1 MGNKYMASND
11 RNPSFARYAIIA
23 VCMLMGVLL
32 YIDRLSF
39 SVAEPYIRQDL
50 GLTKIQT
57 GYCISAFFW
66 FYALGQMPAGWL
78 TDRFGPRLMLPM
90 YILIWSLFTAMIG
103 MVTGLV
109 MLLAMRGAFG
119 LGQAGAFPT
128 GSNVISRWIPA
139 AGRGGASSLVA
150 LGGRIGGAVMPLLTA
165 FLLVN
170 LVPADKEYT
179 YQAEQIL
186 DPMAVVNKIYPQ
198 AFEDGVGAD
207 EIASSTEKAEGLES
221 HLLYLKNNMPSTLV
235 EMSERMANGEYVVK
249 SADQRVLA
257 EGLNGIINN
266 ASFYNGEA
274 FASMKSLNRFCSQ
287 CVARLEKSEVLT
299 VDESIQFNRFL
310 LESIYPFEIEGVYV
324 SSWRYVL
331 YIYGAFGIVVAVVVW
346 LVMRDSPQE
355 HALCNEAEQKLI
367 QGTTVETTQAE
378 PFPFKE
384 IVRCPSMWYS
394 AISQFFINVAW
405 LFIVTWFVVFLM
417 EEHNL
422 SIMERSLAM
431 TIPLTV
437 GFFGMLLGGMFTD
450 FMARGKGSLRRAR
463 ALPWG
468 GGALCAA
475 AAFAVC
481 PLFDNPWAITAM
493 MAIVAFSVDF
503 AVPSVWAFTQD
514 VGGKF
519 VGSVLGFGNMFG
531 NFGAAVSGP
540 LLAYISIAYSW
551 DFMFMVCAGVLCISS
566 VAGFLVDASRPLLTH
581 EIDECDQL
589 ENTKA

>member
-1 MGNKYMASND
+1 MATSGKS
-11 RNPSFARYAIIA
+11 PSFARYAIIA

-90 YILIWSLFTAMIG
+90 YILVWSFFTAMIG
-103 MVTGLV
+103 MVSGLV

-128 GSNVISRWIPA
+128 GSNVIGRWIPA

-170 LVPADKEYT
+170 LVPGDKEYT
-179 YQAEQIL
+179 YQAEQML
-186 DPMAVVNKIYPQ
+186 DPTAVVSKLYPLP
-198 AFEDGVGAD
+198 FEDSKGAD
-207 EIASSTEKAEGLES
+207 SGSSDDDSAQTEGLPS
-221 HLLYLKNNMPSTLV
+221 HLIYLKEHMPESLS
-235 EMSERMANGEYVVK
+235 EMSERMANDEYAI
-249 SADQRVLA
+249 SPEDQRVLA
-257 EGLNGIINN
+257 QGFNGIINN
-266 ASFYNGEA
+266 AEFYNPEA
-274 FASMKSLNRFCSQ
+274 FASMKSLNRYCSQ
-287 CVARLEKSEVLT
+287 CVARLEKGEALT
-299 VDESIQFNRFL
+299 ADESMQFNRFL
-310 LESIYPFEIEGVYV
+310 LESIYSFEIEGVYV

-331 YIYGAFGIVVAVVVW
+331 FIYAAFGIVVAAVVW
-346 LVMRDSPQE
+346 LVMRDSPRE
-355 HALCNEAEQKLI
+355 HPLCNEAEQVLI
-367 QGTTVETTQAE
+367 LGMAVEPPKTE

-384 IVRCPSMWYS
+384 IVGCPSMWYS
-394 AISQFFINVAW
+394 ATSQFFINVAW
-405 LFIVTWFVVFLM
+405 LFIVTWFIAFLM
-417 EEHNL
+417 EEHSL

-431 TIPLTV
+431 TIPLIV

-450 FMARGKGSLRRAR
+450 FMARGGRSLRRAR
-463 ALPWG
+463 AFPWG

-481 PLFDNPWAITAM
+481 PLLDNPWSITAM

-514 VGGKF
+514 VGGKY

-540 LLAYISIAYSW
+540 LLAYISMEYSW
-551 DFMFMVCAGVLCISS
+551 NFMFLVCAGVLCVSS
-566 VAGFLVDASRPLLTH
+566 AAGFLVDASRPLVPRKT
-581 EIDECDQL
+581 DEYREL
-589 ENTKA
+589 EKTEV

>member
-1 MGNKYMASND
+1 MASD
-11 RNPSFARYAIIA
+11 GKSPGFTRYAIVA
-23 VCMLMGVLL
+23 VCMLMGILL

-90 YILIWSLFTAMIG
+90 YILVWSFFTAMIG
-103 MVTGLV
+103 MVTGLA
-109 MLLAMRGAFG
+109 MLMAMRGAFG

-128 GSNVISRWIPA
+128 GSNVIGRWIPA

-170 LVPADKEYT
+170 LVPGDKEYT
-179 YQAEQIL
+179 YQAEQML
-186 DPMAVVNKIYPQ
+186 DPVAIVGKLYPR
-198 AFEDGVGAD
+198 AIGNA
-207 EIASSTEKAEGLES
+207 IATNSVDDVSAMVESLPKHLE
-221 HLLYLKNNMPSTLV
+221 YVKDNMPSSLV
-235 EMSERMANGEYVVK
+235 EMSLRVSDDEYAI
-249 SADQRVLA
+249 SSEDQRVLA
-257 EGLNGIINN
+257 QGFNGIINN
-266 ASFYNGEA
+266 AQFYNPEA
-274 FASMKSLNRFCSQ
+274 FASMKSLNRYCSQ
-287 CVARLEKSEVLT
+287 CIARLEEGEVLT
-299 VDESIQFNRFL
+299 TDETRQFNRFI
-310 LESIYPFEIEGVYV
+310 LESIYSIEIEGVYV

-331 YIYGAFGIVVAVVVW
+331 YIYGAFGIAVALIVW
-346 LVMRDSPQE
+346 LVMRDSPRE
-355 HALCNEAEQKLI
+355 HPWCNEAEQKLI
-367 QGTTVETTQAE
+367 QGTVVENTKTE

-384 IVRCPSMWYS
+384 IIACPSMWYS
-394 AISQFFINVAW
+394 AMSQFFINVAW
-405 LFIVTWFVVFLM
+405 LFIVTWFVAFLM

-431 TIPLTV
+431 TIPISV
-437 GFFGMLLGGMFTD
+437 GFFGMLLGGLFTD
-450 FMARGKGSLRRAR
+450 FMARGGRNLRRAR

-468 GGALCAA
+468 GGALFAA
-475 AAFAVC
+475 VAFAVC
-481 PLFDNPWAITAM
+481 PLLDNPWSITAM
-493 MAIVAFSVDF
+493 MAVVAFSVDF

-514 VGGKF
+514 VGGKY

-540 LLAYISIAYSW
+540 LLAYISMEYSW
-551 DFMFMVCAGVLCISS
+551 NFMFLVCAGVLCVSS
-566 VAGFLVDASRPLLTH
+566 GAGFLVDASRPLVPR
-581 EIDECDQL
+581 
-589 ENTKA
+589 

>member
-1 MGNKYMASND
+1 MVSSVK
-11 RNPSFARYAIIA
+11 NPSFARYAIIA

-90 YILIWSLFTAMIG
+90 YILVWSFFTAMIG

-128 GSNVISRWIPA
+128 GSNVIGRWIPS

-170 LVPADKEYT
+170 LVPGDMEYT
-179 YQAEQIL
+179 YQPEQIL
-186 DPMAVVNKIYPQ
+186 DPAAVVRKLYPLP
-198 AFEDGVGAD
+198 FEDVESAGSG
-207 EIASSTEKAEGLES
+207 SSDNDSAKAGELPS
-221 HLLYLKNNMPSTLV
+221 HLIYLKENMPSALAA
-235 EMSERMANGEYVVK
+235 MSERMAKREYVI
-249 SADQRVLA
+249 SSEDQRVLA
-257 EGLNGIINN
+257 LGFNGIINN
-266 ASFYNGEA
+266 GEFYSPEA
-274 FASMKSLNRFCSQ
+274 FASMKSLNRYCSQ
-287 CVARLEKSEVLT
+287 CVARLEKGEVLT
-299 VDESIQFNRFL
+299 TGESTQFHRFL
-310 LESIYPFEIEGVYV
+310 LESIYSFEIEGVYV
-324 SSWRYVL
+324 SSWRSVL
-331 YIYGAFGIVVAVVVW
+331 YIYGAFGIVVAAVVW
-346 LVMRDSPQE
+346 LVMRDSPRE
-355 HALCNEAEQKLI
+355 HAWCNDAEQQLI
-367 QGTTVETTQAE
+367 QGKTVVTTKNE
-378 PFPFKE
+378 PFPFRE
-384 IVRCPSMWYS
+384 IVGCPSMWYS
-394 AISQFFINVAW
+394 AMSQFFINVAW
-405 LFIVTWFVVFLM
+405 LFIVTWFVTFLM
-417 EEHNL
+417 EEHSL
-422 SIMERSLAM
+422 SIMDRSFAM
-431 TIPLTV
+431 TIPLIV

-450 FMARGKGSLRRAR
+450 FMARGGRSLRRAR

-481 PLFDNPWAITAM
+481 PLLDNPWSITAM

-514 VGGKF
+514 VGGKY

-540 LLAYISIAYSW
+540 LLAYISMEYSW
-551 DFMFMVCAGVLCISS
+551 DFMFLVCAGVLCVSS
-566 VAGFLVDASRPLLTH
+566 AAGFLIDAGRPLV
-581 EIDECDQL
+581 IR
-589 ENTKA
+589 

>member
-1 MGNKYMASND
+1 MATNVN
-11 RNPSFARYAIIA
+11 NPSFARYAIIA
-23 VCMLMGVLL
+23 VCMFMGVLL

-90 YILIWSLFTAMIG
+90 YILIWSFFTAMIG

-170 LVPADKEYT
+170 LVPGDKEYT

-186 DPMAVVNKIYPQ
+186 DPIAVVSKMYPQ
-198 AFEDGVGAD
+198 AFVDGVGTDAA
-207 EIASSTEKAEGLES
+207 ASGNGSAKAEGLAS
-221 HLLYLKNNMPSTLV
+221 HLLYLKENMPNTLV
-235 EMSERMANGEYVVK
+235 EMSERMANEEYVV
-249 SADQRVLA
+249 SSDDQRVLA
-257 EGLNGIINN
+257 QGLNGIINN
-266 ASFYNGEA
+266 AAFYNAEA
-274 FASMKSLNRFCSQ
+274 FASMKSLNRYCSQ

-299 VDESIQFNRFL
+299 MDESIKFNRFL
-310 LESIYPFEIEGVYV
+310 LESIYSFEIEGVYV

-331 YIYGAFGIVVAVVVW
+331 YIYGAFGVVVAAVVW
-346 LVMRDSPQE
+346 FVMRDSPRE

-367 QGTTVETTQAE
+367 QGNTVETTKTE

-394 AISQFFINVAW
+394 AMSQFFINVAW
-405 LFIVTWFVVFLM
+405 LFIVTWFVAFLM
-417 EEHNL
+417 EEHSL
-422 SIMERSLAM
+422 SIMQRSLAM

-463 ALPWG
+463 AIPWG
-468 GGALCAA
+468 AGGLCAA

-481 PLFDNPWAITAM
+481 PLLDNPWAITAM
-493 MAIVAFSVDF
+493 MAVVAFSVDF

-540 LLAYISIAYSW
+540 LLAYISMEYSW
-551 DFMFMVCAGVLCISS
+551 NFMFLVCAGALCIAS
-566 VAGFLVDASRPLLTH
+566 VAGFLVDASRPLVTR
-581 EIDECDQL
+581 ETDDCNQL
-589 ENTKA
+589 GNTKV

>member
-1 MGNKYMASND
+1 METEAK
-11 RNPSFARYAIIA
+11 NPSFARYAIIA

-50 GLTKIQT
+50 GLSKIQT

-90 YILIWSLFTAMIG
+90 YILVWSFFTALIG

-128 GSNVISRWIPA
+128 GSNVIGRWIPA

-179 YQAEQIL
+179 YQMEQML
-186 DPMAVVNKIYPQ
+186 DPAAVVSKLYPSEFKD
-198 AFEDGVGAD
+198 ADAGSGAD
-207 EIASSTEKAEGLES
+207 DNVQNVQLPS
-221 HLLYLKNNMPSTLV
+221 HLSYLKENMPGSLAQ
-235 EMSERMANGEYVVK
+235 MSERMASDKYTTNAE
-249 SADQRVLA
+249 DRRVLA
-257 EGLNGIINN
+257 QGFNGIINN
-266 ASFYNGEA
+266 SEFYNPEA
-274 FASMKSLNRFCSQ
+274 FASMKSLNRYCSQ
-287 CVARLEKSEVLT
+287 CVVRMEKGEVLT
-299 VDESIQFNRFL
+299 ADESMQFNRFL
-310 LESIYPFEIEGVYV
+310 LESIYSFEIEGVYV

-346 LVMRDSPQE
+346 LVMRDSPRE
-355 HALCNEAEQKLI
+355 HPWCNEAEQDLI
-367 QGTTVETTQAE
+367 LGITVETIKAE
-378 PFPFKE
+378 PFPFRE
-384 IVRCPSMWYS
+384 ILGCPSMWYS
-394 AISQFFINVAW
+394 AMSQFFINVAW
-405 LFIVTWFVVFLM
+405 LFIVTWFVAFLM
-417 EEHNL
+417 EEHSL

-431 TIPLTV
+431 TVPLIV
-437 GFFGMLLGGMFTD
+437 GFLGMLLGGMFTD
-450 FMARGKGSLRRAR
+450 FLARGGRSLRRAR

-475 AAFAVC
+475 VAFAVC
-481 PLFDNPWAITAM
+481 PLLDNPWSITAM
-493 MAIVAFSVDF
+493 MAVVAFSVDF

-514 VGGKF
+514 VGGKY

-540 LLAYISIAYSW
+540 LLAYISMEYSW
-551 DFMFMVCAGVLCISS
+551 NFMFLVCAGVLCVSS
-566 VAGFLVDASRPLLTH
+566 AAGFLVDASRPLVTR
-581 EIDECDQL
+581 
-589 ENTKA
+589 

>member
-1 MGNKYMASND
+1 MATVGKK
-11 RNPSFARYAIIA
+11 PSFSRYAIIA

-90 YILIWSLFTAMIG
+90 YILVWSFFTAMIG

-128 GSNVISRWIPA
+128 GSNVIGRWIPA

-170 LVPADKEYT
+170 LVPADKEYIF
-179 YQAEQIL
+179 QADQIL
-186 DPMAVVNKIYPQ
+186 DPTAVVSKLYPQ
-198 AFEDGVGAD
+198 AFAGAD
-207 EIASSTEKAEGLES
+207 GADTVTENNDTQDPPKLAS
-221 HLLYLKNNMPSTLV
+221 HLLYFKKNMPDLLDA
-235 EMSERMANGEYVVK
+235 MSERMANEEHVTR
-249 SADQRVLA
+249 SEDQRVLA
-257 EGLNGIINN
+257 RGLNGIINN
-266 ASFYNGEA
+266 AEFFNAEA
-274 FASMKSLNRFCSQ
+274 FASMKNLNRYCTN
-287 CVARLEKSEVLT
+287 CIARLGKGEELT
-299 VDESIQFNRFL
+299 PEESIQFNRFL
-310 LESIYPFEIEGVYV
+310 LESIYPIEIEGIYV

-331 YIYGAFGIVVAVVVW
+331 FIYGAFGIVVAAVVW
-346 LVMRDSPQE
+346 LVMRDSPTE
-355 HALCNEAEQKLI
+355 HAWCNQAEQELI
-367 QGTTVETTQAE
+367 QGTTVETTQPE

-384 IVRCPSMWYS
+384 IVGCPSMWYS
-394 AISQFFINVAW
+394 AMSQFFINVAW
-405 LFIVTWFVVFLM
+405 LFIVTWFVAFLM
-417 EEHNL
+417 EEHSL
-422 SIMERSLAM
+422 SIIERSFAM
-431 TIPLTV
+431 TIPLIV
-437 GFFGMLLGGMFTD
+437 GFLGMLLGGMFTD
-450 FMARGKGSLRRAR
+450 FMAKGGRSLRRAR
-463 ALPWG
+463 AFPWG

-481 PLFDNPWAITAM
+481 PLLDNPWSITAM

-514 VGGKF
+514 VGGKY

-540 LLAYISIAYSW
+540 LLAYISMEYSW
-551 DFMFMVCAGVLCISS
+551 DLMFLVCGGVLCVSS
-566 VAGFLVDASRPLLTH
+566 AAGFLVDASRPLVTP
-581 EIDECDQL
+581 ETDDGKQL
-589 ENTKA
+589 RKTKV

>member
-1 MGNKYMASND
+1 MVNND
-11 RNPSFARYAIIA
+11 KKPSFARYAIIA

-90 YILIWSLFTAMIG
+90 YILVWSFFTAMIG

-165 FLLVN
+165 ILLVN
-170 LVPADKEYT
+170 LEPADKQYT
-179 YQAEQIL
+179 YQANQIL
-186 DPMAVVNKIYPQ
+186 DPVAVVGKIYPRG
-198 AFEDGVGAD
+198 FE
-207 EIASSTEKAEGLES
+207 EASTVDVVSNDDNNAKTTKMPS
-221 HLLYLKNNMPSTLV
+221 HLLYLKENMPSSLV
-235 EMSERMANGEYVVK
+235 EMSERMRENEYVVNLE
-249 SADQRVLA
+249 DQTVLA
-257 EGLNGIINN
+257 EGFNGIINN
-266 ASFYNGEA
+266 AAFYNAEA
-274 FASMKSLNRFCSQ
+274 FASMKSLNRYCAK
-287 CVARLEKSEVLT
+287 CVARLENGEIMT
-299 VDESIQFNRFL
+299 TDESTQFNRFL
-310 LESIYPFEIEGVYV
+310 LESIYSIEIQGVYV

-331 YIYGAFGIVVAVVVW
+331 YIYGAFGIAVAAAVW
-346 LVMRDSPQE
+346 FVMRDSPA
-355 HALCNEAEQKLI
+355 HHRWCNAAELELI
-367 QGTTVETTQAE
+367 QGPTGETRKTE
-378 PFPFKE
+378 PFPLKE
-384 IVRCPSMWYS
+384 ILGCPSMWYS
-394 AISQFFINVAW
+394 AMSQFFINVAW
-405 LFIVTWFVVFLM
+405 LFIVTWFVAFLM

-422 SIMERSLAM
+422 SIMERSFAM
-431 TIPLTV
+431 TIPLIV

-450 FMARGKGSLRRAR
+450 FMARGGRSLRRAR

-475 AAFAVC
+475 VAFAVC
-481 PLFDNPWAITAM
+481 PLLENPWSITAM

-514 VGGKF
+514 VGGKY

-540 LLAYISIAYSW
+540 LLAYVSIEYSW
-551 DFMFMVCAGVLCISS
+551 DFMFLVCAGVLCVSS
-566 VAGFLVDASRPLLTH
+566 AAGFLVDASRPLVPVKGF
-581 EIDECDQL
+581 EYI
-589 ENTKA
+589 NS